1 MLQKH
6 CDFRLEKHKLKC
18 ASEVKKMKNR
28 RKQNFEGEADN
39 MQLDKA
45 TRIVNVLSSFIESF
59 PQISAKPVAFQ
70 QNLPRKLSR
79 NRPFFTNCF
88 SAKLAS
94 KIPAKFPRNRPFFP
108 RICLWKSREIW
119 LFFPQPTRSPVV
131 WTGPKSFS
139 LNFEIIW
146 MKYCFVFVS

>member
-94 KIPAKFPRNRPFFP
+94 KIPAKLAVFSANLSLKIPRNLTFFSATYQKP
-108 RICLWKSREIW
+108 CSVDRA
-119 LFFPQPTRSPVV
+119 
-131 WTGPKSFS
+131 
-139 LNFEIIW
+139 
-146 MKYCFVFVS
+146 